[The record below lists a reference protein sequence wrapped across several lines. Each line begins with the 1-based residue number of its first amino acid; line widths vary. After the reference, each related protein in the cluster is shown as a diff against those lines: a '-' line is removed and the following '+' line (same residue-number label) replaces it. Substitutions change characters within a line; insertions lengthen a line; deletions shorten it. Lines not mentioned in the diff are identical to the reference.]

1 PEIVEEL
8 VHVKETAS
16 RYQCHG
22 VPPRKLPDIE
32 RVRLQTLAAPGADA
46 VAPARFS
53 YKDMTETGYFKG
65 YLPSEARG
73 LIQVKDVSVV
83 AAGEGQAAIHG
94 DRLAAQVTGPGGQQQ
109 GEGGDVRRV
118 PEAAQGDPAQQ
129 AL

>member
-1 PEIVEEL
+1 GIEGEDAFLQGDVQIFLFHAGQFGGDFVVVVQLLDIHPGGEKGADVVAAAPGGRPEIVEEL

-53 YKDMTETGYFKG
+53 YKDMSETGYFKG
-65 YLPSEARG
+65 YLP
-73 LIQVKDVSVV
+73 
-83 AAGEGQAAIHG
+83 
-94 DRLAAQVTGPGGQQQ
+94 
-109 GEGGDVRRV
+109 
-118 PEAAQGDPAQQ
+118 
-129 AL
+129 